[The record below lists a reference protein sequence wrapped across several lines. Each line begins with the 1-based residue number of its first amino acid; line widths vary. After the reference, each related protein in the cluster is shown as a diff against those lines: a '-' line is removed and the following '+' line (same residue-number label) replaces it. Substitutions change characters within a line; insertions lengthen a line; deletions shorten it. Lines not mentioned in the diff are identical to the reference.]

1 MNYCINLSQVHGTD
15 KHILVKYIS
24 PYKTNVG
31 YVRELWAVL
40 KECNWVARDYDPFR
54 INLPPM
60 PQPVVEHGLAKEAS
74 ASCYQDPL
82 QFNSSIVSD
91 LSANNLTADV
101 RDVTVAAISSV

>member
-1 MNYCINLSQVHGTD
+1 MNYCIDLSQVNSID

-31 YVRELWAVL
+31 YVRELWVVV
-40 KECNWVARDYDPFR
+40 KKCYRVARDYDPFR

-91 LSANNLTADV
+91 LSANNLTTDV
-101 RDVTVAAISSV
+101 REVTVAAISSV